1 MRHSRHPA
9 SCPFDAPGRCPASA
23 AVISSGAVSGAAAGL
38 IAIAWAAGLFAGCSS
53 SGSCGGKCPTAI
65 FDLRALD
72 DSTVTWS
79 VAGAT
84 AQAITGLVPYSPSAG
99 ECSFLYSKGEIFASS
114 GANPDQVIAGYV
126 NIQCDSPGGGG
137 FSMGI
142 RDPSDFRN
150 WQAGGSR
157 MPAAKGSVI
166 ADIGP
171 SSGLGCNGLYF
182 DGMELNVTVD
192 TAAGG
197 PVPFPKVV
205 TDDFARTFRLA
216 FDTST
221 VTPANSRGE
230 TCDVSVSAQVSVH
243 LTQTAADY
251 VVSPD
256 AQCICE

>member
-1 MRHSRHPA
+1 MA
-9 SCPFDAPGRCPASA
+9 S
-23 AVISSGAVSGAAAGL
+23 
-38 IAIAWAAGLFAGCSS
+38 
-53 SGSCGGKCPTAI
+53 

-72 DSTVTWS
+72 DSTVTCS

-84 AQAITGLVPYSPSAG
+84 AQTITGLVPYPPSAG
-99 ECSFLYSKGEIFASS
+99 ECSFRYSKGWILAGS
-114 GANPDQVIAGYV
+114 GVNPDQVIRGFV
-126 NIQCDSPGGGG
+126 NIQCASPGGGG
-137 FSMGI
+137 FEMGI
-142 RDPSDFRN
+142 RDPSDFRS
-150 WQAGGSR
+150 WQAGGSQ

-166 ADIGP
+166 ADVGP

-192 TAAGG
+192 TATGG
-197 PVPFPKVV
+197 PVPFPTVV
-205 TDDFARTFRLA
+205 TADFARTFRLD

-230 TCDVSVSAQVSVH
+230 TCDVSISAQVSVH

-256 AQCICE
+256 APCHCE